1 LEKYERLSLCGL
13 YCGGCK
19 NYKENFNCMGCRNE
33 KELVHDCP
41 TRPCCI
47 NKGLLHCGE
56 CTDFPC
62 NVLNDFYNDGLRHH
76 ELAYK
81 NMIMIKEIG
90 LEKWLLEQEEE
101 YTCKCGRKKVWFATK
116 CTDENCHT
124 ES

>member
-1 LEKYERLSLCGL
+1 MEKYERLSLCGL